1 MFVQGKNR
9 IGSKGQLVTPDG
21 GQKFT
26 ILYIKIKQKKRKK
39 KKLSII
45 NWNSNLL
52 QYMIQNALAI
62 LNARLVDL

>member
-26 ILYIKIKQKKRKK
+26 ILYIKIKQKKKEKK
-39 KKLSII
+39 EAEYYQLEFKSV
-45 NWNSNLL
+45 
-52 QYMIQNALAI
+52 AI
-62 LNARLVDL
+62 